1 MVVYSIYDLYSDGNV
16 VKVKIDSTR
25 DTYGKG
31 NEMEFTCN
39 SIKIK
44 EDGDEQLLVLDKCEG
59 IEKGVSEVK
68 LFTFNGDITR

>member
-1 MVVYSIYDLYSDGNV
+1 MYNISSENPQN
-16 VKVKIDSTR
+16 K
-25 DTYGKG
+25 TYGKG

-39 SIKIK
+39 SNKIK

-59 IEKGVSEVK
+59 MEKGISEVK